1 MEAQTKRQRM
11 KANTEGEAFRGV
23 RSAAPLK
30 EARKEARGMEIGD
43 LVVFVNDVEG
53 LEAGRNGR
61 VMGLCDDT
69 VMVGCRMRE
78 RLHMVLVHTWDVLP
92 EAMWR
97 RLLKRREI
105 ESLRSHFGISNGQGR

>member
-1 MEAQTKRQRM
+1 
-11 KANTEGEAFRGV
+11 
-23 RSAAPLK
+23 
-30 EARKEARGMEIGD
+30 MEIGD

-97 RLLKRREI
+97 RLLKRREMAGR
-105 ESLRSHFGISNGQGR
+105 ENLRCQIGTSSEEVAGRP